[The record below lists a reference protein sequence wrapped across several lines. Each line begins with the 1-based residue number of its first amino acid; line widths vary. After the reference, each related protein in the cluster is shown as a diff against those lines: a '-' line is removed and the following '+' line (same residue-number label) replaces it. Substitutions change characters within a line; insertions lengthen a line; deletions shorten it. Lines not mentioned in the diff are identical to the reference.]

1 MVLKDK
7 NLTHLKNKCQHK
19 YTDDKYTDLKVTDH
33 CHYTGKCRGTA
44 HRICNIKYIMSLKKF
59 LWFFIMDRK
68 EKGEKSSQSL
78 KENLIVSGK
87 ILKNENIFQFH

>member
-44 HRICNIKYIMSLKKF
+44 HRICNIKYSVAEEIP
-59 LWFFIMDRK
+59 FFFHNGSKREGRK
-68 EKGEKSSQSL
+68 E
-78 KENLIVSGK
+78 
-87 ILKNENIFQFH
+87 